1 MKYHFS
7 IVFCVLCSFCAFP
20 AAAQSTTDSLA
31 LADSL
36 HREALARNWSDLHQ
50 RAAVLD
56 SLFGMQAA
64 TNDSLRSLVADKLK
78 AAKKDSTR
86 TKEEIKALDMAFKDA
101 QKASKSAGAQ
111 KKQAAKLLAQLNKQ
125 QAAPVEKDLI
135 KIGAQVLSLEQ
146 EVGLAPPPQEKPIA
160 EILGTPSVSEVP
172 PAPPAATDS
181 LQTASPPVDS
191 AVVPAPTRK
200 TRAKSLP
207 PTRQYAR
214 YEPSKDVMLN
224 PPAPPCVV
232 VRDVRDEFSGETYRE
247 IQREELFRFTNDYVK
262 KIIPPG
268 EAHVVCEAAL
278 AQKGTTPTLWLTF
291 TIHDP
296 NARKTFGGFNK
307 NSQAVLKFIDGQ
319 TITVYNIRADE
330 GVADASGNT
339 LIFRAQYSLDR
350 EILKKI
356 QHTELDKIRV
366 AWATGYEDYD
376 VQNINLLRRQASCL

>member
-7 IVFCVLCSFCAFP
+7 IVFCVLCSFCALS

-36 HREALARNWSDLHQ
+36 HREVMARNWSDLHQ

-64 TNDSLRSLVADKLK
+64 TNDSLRSLAADKLK

-86 TKEEIKALDMAFKDA
+86 TKEEIKALDMAFKEA
-101 QKASKSAGAQ
+101 QKASKSVGAQ

-125 QAAPVEKDLI
+125 QAAPVEKDLT

-146 EVGLAPPPQEKPIA
+146 EAGLAPPPQEKPIA
-160 EILGTPSVSEVP
+160 EILGTPSVSVVK
-172 PAPPAATDS
+172 PAAPAATDT
-181 LQTASPPVDS
+181 LQAASPPADS

-207 PTRQYAR
+207 PTRQYAQ

-224 PPAPPCVV
+224 PPALPCVV

-319 TITVYNIRADE
+319 TVTVYNIRADE

-356 QHTELDKIRV
+356 QRTELDKIRV